1 EAHAALTRKIE
12 MVKEVDAIQMNVDA
26 LVKQLAGKKQIAD
39 EAQQKLQN
47 MEQQLRSNQASFL
60 AASLQHGEACPVCGS
75 TEHPAVHNSE
85 AVVIDDNVLAQ
96 LRQEGDRAMQS
107 FYQVNSKVDVE
118 KATLEQKRSALH
130 SLGAEPSQLHE
141 YEQRLTELTAQLTK
155 QKQQQAQLITE
166 KKAMAQLS
174 ENREVLQ
181 GRIEKGQ
188 QYVIDIDKQYAQ
200 EKGKLEQ
207 SEQSLLPQFSTLDEV
222 TIELARQQQK
232 HGQLKIAIQN
242 ALE

>member
-1 EAHAALTRKIE
+1 YQEQKQQEPLLDNYTKSISQLEQLVPIYQSINTQRENVSKLAENQKNAKQLFDKLQNEASSLKEKYQQQQAIINELEDATVTYHETYEAHAALTRKIE

-118 KATLEQKRSALH
+118 KATLEQKRS
-130 SLGAEPSQLHE
+130 
-141 YEQRLTELTAQLTK
+141 
-155 QKQQQAQLITE
+155 
-166 KKAMAQLS
+166 
-174 ENREVLQ
+174 
-181 GRIEKGQ
+181 
-188 QYVIDIDKQYAQ
+188 
-200 EKGKLEQ
+200 
-207 SEQSLLPQFSTLDEV
+207 
-222 TIELARQQQK
+222 
-232 HGQLKIAIQN
+232 
-242 ALE
+242 